1 MISYYMQLTPTAK
14 NTLWIMLLA
23 LIAYVLMLVS
33 SVWRAQANTITG
45 NLTATAQVTAVPTP
59 LVPMVI
65 QHGLHTAVKELPL
78 GVTVHTQQISPA
90 HIRVTI
96 TYY

>member
-1 MISYYMQLTPTAK
+1 MIKHYMQLSVTVK
-14 NTLWIMLLA
+14 DWLWAVILTVCLA
-23 LIAYVLMLVS
+23 LFAS
-33 SVWRAQANTITG
+33 GFWSVRANTTTG
-45 NLTATAQVTAVPTP
+45 NLTATAQVTAAPTP
-59 LVPMVI
+59 LMPMVI

>member
-1 MISYYMQLTPTAK
+1 MIKRYMQLSVTVK
-14 NTLWIMLLA
+14 NWLWTVILLA
-23 LIAYVLMLVS
+23 CLALFAS
-33 SVWRAQANTITG
+33 GFWSVRADTRTAT
-45 NLTATAQVTAVPTP
+45 LTATAQVTAAPTP
-59 LVPMVI
+59 LMPIVI

-78 GVTVHTQQISPA
+78 GVTVHTQQISPS

>member
-1 MISYYMQLTPTAK
+1 MAIEMGGGVE
-14 NTLWIMLLA
+14 I
-23 LIAYVLMLVS
+23 
-33 SVWRAQANTITG
+33 G
-45 NLTATAQVTAVPTP
+45 GGTAVHTALSAVTTP
-59 LVPMVI
+59 LMPMVI

-78 GVTVHTQQISPA
+78 GVTIHTKQISPA

>member
-1 MISYYMQLTPTAK
+1 MIKHHQRLTRTAK
-14 NTLWIMLLA
+14 NTLWIIALA
-23 LIAYVLMLVS
+23 LTAYVLLLVS
-33 SVWRAQANTITG
+33 SVWRAKAAVSTG
-45 NLTATAQVTAVPTP
+45 TLTATAQVTAVPTP
-59 LVPMVI
+59 LMPIVI

-78 GVTVHTQQISPA
+78 GVTVHTQQISPS

>member
-1 MISYYMQLTPTAK
+1 MP
-14 NTLWIMLLA
+14 
-23 LIAYVLMLVS
+23 V
-33 SVWRAQANTITG
+33 
-45 NLTATAQVTAVPTP
+45 
-59 LVPMVI
+59 VI

>member
-1 MISYYMQLTPTAK
+1 MIKRCMQLSAKAK
-14 NTLWIMLLA
+14 NTLWIIA
-23 LIAYVLMLVS
+23 LVLTAYVLLLMSNVW
-33 SVWRAQANTITG
+33 SVRANTTTG
-45 NLTATAQVTAVPTP
+45 NLTATAQVTAAPTP
-59 LVPMVI
+59 LVPTVI

-78 GVTVHTQQISPA
+78 GVTVHTQQMSPA

>member
-1 MISYYMQLTPTAK
+1 MIKHYTQLSATAK
-14 NTLWIMLLA
+14 NTLWIIALA
-23 LIAYVLMLVS
+23 LTAYVLLLMSNVW
-33 SVWRAQANTITG
+33 SVQANTTTG

-59 LVPMVI
+59 LMPTVI

>member
-1 MISYYMQLTPTAK
+1 MIKHYVRLSVTVK
-14 NTLWIMLLA
+14 NWLWAVILLVCLA
-23 LIAYVLMLVS
+23 LFAS
-33 SVWRAQANTITG
+33 GFWSVQAHTSTAT
-45 NLTATAQVTAVPTP
+45 LTATARVTAVPTP
-59 LVPMVI
+59 LVPTVI

-78 GVTVHTQQISPA
+78 GVTVHTQQISPS